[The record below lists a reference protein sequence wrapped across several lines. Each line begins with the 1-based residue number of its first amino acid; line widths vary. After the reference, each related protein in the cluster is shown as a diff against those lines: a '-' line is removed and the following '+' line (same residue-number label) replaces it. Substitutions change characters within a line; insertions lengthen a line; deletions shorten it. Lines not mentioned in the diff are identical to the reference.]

1 MQNPILK
8 LEAGSFIFEKA
19 GYFPEKLKHL
29 TSSNYIQLIFFAEIL
44 RFRLTSDYKRVFE
57 IFFLFRSWV
66 IGEHGFCECTEAM
79 SFLILANN

>member
-44 RFRLTSDYKRVFE
+44 RFRLTNDYKRVFE
-57 IFFLFRSWV
+57 IFFCLDLELLVNMVSVSVQKPCLF
-66 IGEHGFCECTEAM
+66 
-79 SFLILANN
+79 